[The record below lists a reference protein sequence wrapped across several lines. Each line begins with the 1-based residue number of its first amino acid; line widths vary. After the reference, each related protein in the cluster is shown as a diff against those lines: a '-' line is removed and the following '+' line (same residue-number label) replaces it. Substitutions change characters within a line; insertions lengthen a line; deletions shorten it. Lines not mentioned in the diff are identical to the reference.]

1 MHAIAADVNNNISKT
16 KRQNFYYY
24 CGPYTDKSKKKNHKN
39 DNNNKL
45 HRQLLQRAPRADSV
59 PPDRVAD
66 LRRQSPVLR
75 GRGDKQPLLPTT
87 PRPHDPTQKTNKQIK
102 NKQSKQINK

>member
-24 CGPYTDKSKKKNHKN
+24 CGPYTDNKAKKKNHKN

-87 PRPHDPTQKTNKQIK
+87 PRPHDPTTPHK
-102 NKQSKQINK
+102 KQINK